1 MKLGQTFAGAVSM
14 SLVVPMW
21 AVAQTLG
28 PFPNGSPVP
37 LPVHVPTIYG
47 ENGPLPD
54 DQPRATPEQK
64 LRIWG
69 ADNRYVNGC
78 RGHGME
84 APCAAM
90 GVAGLPSSKTVKT
103 AIGNPVNPQTGQ
115 KVQVDLD
122 AEPLGG
128 PLGLEIRRHYN
139 SALGSVKGALGKAWH
154 LSYDTR
160 LLVTRKTVQVIQADG
175 VRRIFR
181 KPEAGTMSTAAGG
194 VASSGNIQEVACV
207 SSSPEDGHLSLLSEG
222 GYRWV
227 WPDGRVL
234 DFNAA
239 GWLIR
244 ISIGEDAARV
254 DNASSSSGVNA
265 IGTGH
270 AAAGQAREAFPV
282 RPQILTITR
291 TRDGKILQVT
301 DPAGRTMRF
310 RYDVN
315 GYLMAIDHPQGTWR
329 YRVSADGHL
338 QSVQSPVGNRR
349 FFRYEDTGFPS
360 ALTAIEIES
369 PHLGRRVTI
378 SQWRYNIEGKVR
390 EHKGWKGE
398 DMRFVYLPT
407 DSNGVE
413 TTEVLDR
420 HGRKQIYRFH
430 SHGGMWQTLSITGQ
444 DCAHCRLADR
454 EYHYDNAGRLA
465 GMHQWRDTKR
475 QRFHREFLF
484 ERDYLGRMLAV
495 YQRTWRQKKAV
506 DGKLLDNPA
515 QVVWQLFRR
524 YDYADDVNPNPTLIE
539 RPSIEPGKMYQV
551 RFGYDFIAGRQL
563 PVRITETGYSHGE
576 AVTRSVQAHY
586 DDQGVLQQIDGP
598 LPGPEDTVQVQYH
611 RQDDG
616 QRTWVLVD
624 GLGREISR
632 DAGTWAGNSMAW
644 LEDAGHLHVE
654 EGTVRY
660 DADNG
665 AQTSIHMDDFNRITR
680 IVSTDAGT
688 DTVWYDVADRVV
700 KETDS
705 TGATVSFT
713 HDAWNRPLTKT
724 IIGAEGI
731 REETRYRYEGRWLAE
746 VNGASSTERYLRD
759 GIGRM
764 IGRQVV
770 IHPVGA
776 PETKT
781 FSYRYS
787 YTGDSPTPDSIQM
800 PDGAVIS
807 RHPVTPENGG
817 PAATTEMVY
826 GRAAHADSRGG
837 SYAAQ
842 AVETLLKDGSG
853 DSKGQLL
860 YRRTLRRDDTQGQ
873 GYEDH
878 WQLGNGYE
886 RRVFWNRSNQLSAL
900 HEYVPG
906 ADAQQEVLHV
916 MRYGYLPN
924 GKIARIDTM
933 TESNR
938 YRYDD
943 AGRLIIAQKT
953 PYDATRQGP
962 RNGLGKDVSSPFH
975 KVGSTASTQLSDS
988 AVFER
993 WYAYDDNGNRLFTG
1007 TGFPGQVPAAGPSLV
1022 GIHGSQ
1028 AAYVAGTDHH
1038 SDVRYDAAGRPM
1050 SWNGWELIWHPGGQ
1064 IMGMKHADGRDIR
1077 YFYNHRGE
1085 RIARQQG
1092 NDWQFYDYE
1101 NGRLQAQAGAGS
1113 ESIRYWWYE
1122 GEIPVA
1128 VIERGPRKKGFIFSR
1143 PGELNV
1149 NWLHVDH
1156 RGLPLARTDA
1166 GRRIVWQQ
1174 GFGPFGEPE
1183 TAGMNRG
1190 GAIGVEGA
1198 RVQAQATLQ
1207 PVGAVMA
1214 GGGDDLST
1222 TPVPLLSHA
1231 AASGFAFG
1239 VDPMLRLPGQWA
1251 DAATGLYYNMKRD
1264 YDPMMGRYV
1273 SPDPLGVRAG
1283 PNPYL
1288 YAGADPLRN
1297 VDPTGLMLF
1306 AFDGTYNAPDAP
1318 TNVWYFHQLYNT
1330 EANGPGRVTRP
1341 YLEGVGVAQGP
1352 DAAYGRTM
1360 VSVTR
1365 ETLEPIFA
1373 WKWKDNVE
1381 FQVMRFMKAVENL
1394 KEDETL
1400 NIDVVGFS
1408 RGAVQAL
1415 EFGRIV
1421 ARMLNNGEVAHADR
1435 VKLRFMGLMDPVMTN
1450 MYSGVDGWEQKC
1462 KPMDVDDRWENVLNI
1477 VAAHDRRGILFKGAS
1492 LGSQINMRPNG
1503 DLTGLDPN
1511 AVRKLRRDPATGQ
1524 WTGVREEI
1532 VLAGA
1537 HSDIGGGWRSPES
1550 KAPDSDLSDA
1560 SLWVLMERAE
1570 RAGVVLNDLPE
1581 HLRRV
1586 DLPVNHKNSWTF
1598 MNWGQG
1604 GGGRMYLVNGEW
1616 KSDEYLP
1623 SYGVRPNSRPGIDH
1637 REPENDIGMSQFGPD
1652 DPIVNSELR
1661 YPESSSWQYENSM
1674 DMDKYCKFLVDRM
1687 IISSAKYVSN
1697 CHSTTWYRGR
1707 WNEWMR
1713 GLF

>member
-1 MKLGQTFAGAVSM
+1 
-14 SLVVPMW
+14 
-21 AVAQTLG
+21 
-28 PFPNGSPVP
+28 
-37 LPVHVPTIYG
+37 
-47 ENGPLPD
+47 
-54 DQPRATPEQK
+54 
-64 LRIWG
+64 
-69 ADNRYVNGC
+69 
-78 RGHGME
+78 
-84 APCAAM
+84 
-90 GVAGLPSSKTVKT
+90 
-103 AIGNPVNPQTGQ
+103 
-115 KVQVDLD
+115 
-122 AEPLGG
+122 
-128 PLGLEIRRHYN
+128 
-139 SALGSVKGALGKAWH
+139 
-154 LSYDTR
+154 
-160 LLVTRKTVQVIQADG
+160 
-175 VRRIFR
+175 
-181 KPEAGTMSTAAGG
+181 MSTAAGG

-369 PHLGRRVTI
+369 PHMGRRVTI

-390 EHKGWKGE
+390 EYKGWKGE

-465 GMHQWRDTKR
+465 GTHQWRDTKR
-475 QRFHREFLF
+475 QRLHREFLF

-688 DTVWYDVADRVV
+688 DTIWYDVADRVV

-1511 AVRKLRRDPATGQ
+1511 AVRKLRRDPVTGW

-1652 DPIVNSELR
+1652 DPIINSELR

>member
-37 LPVHVPTIYG
+37 LPAHVPTIYG
-47 ENGPLPD
+47 ENSPLPD

-64 LRIWG
+64 LKIWG
-69 ADNRYVNGC
+69 ADSRYVNGC

-160 LLVTRKTVQVIQADG
+160 LLVARKTVQIIQADG
-175 VRRIFR
+175 VRRIFL
-181 KPEAGTMSTAAGG
+181 KPESGTMSTAAGG
-194 VASSGNIQEVACV
+194 VVPSGSIREVACV
-207 SSSPEDGHLSLLSEG
+207 SSSPEDGHLSLLPEG

-234 DFNAA
+234 DFNTT

-254 DNASSSSGVNA
+254 DSASVSSVVSA
-265 IGTGH
+265 TGTGH
-270 AAAGQAREAFPV
+270 AAAGQARGAFPS
-282 RPQILTITR
+282 RSRILTITR
-291 TRDGKILQVT
+291 APDGKILQVT

-338 QSVQSPVGNRR
+338 QSVQSPAGNRR

-369 PHLGRRVTI
+369 PQLGRRVTI

-390 EHKGWKGE
+390 EYKGWKGE

-407 DSNGVE
+407 DSNGIE

-420 HGRKQIYRFH
+420 HGRKQIYRFQN
-430 SHGGMWQTLSITGQ
+430 HGGMWQTLSITGQ

-475 QRFHREFLF
+475 QRLHREFIF

-506 DGKLLDNPA
+506 DGRLRDNPA
-515 QVVWQLFRR
+515 QVAWQLFRR

-539 RPSIEPGKMYQV
+539 RPSIEPGRMYQV
-551 RFGYDFIAGRQL
+551 RFAYDFIAGRQL

-576 AVTRSVQAHY
+576 EVSRTVHAHY

-598 LPGPEDTVQVQYH
+598 LPGPEDTVRVQYH

-616 QRTWVLVD
+616 QRTWVLID

-632 DAGTWAGNSMAW
+632 DAGTWAVSSMAW
-644 LEDAGHLHVE
+644 LEDAGHFHAEV
-654 EGTVRY
+654 GTVRY

-665 AQTSIHMDDFNRITR
+665 ARTSIHMDDFNRITQ
-680 IVSTDAGT
+680 IVSADAGT
-688 DTVWYDVADRVV
+688 DTIWYDVADRVV

-705 TGATVSFT
+705 TGATGSFT
-713 HDAWNRPLTKT
+713 HDAWDRPLIKT
-724 IIGAEGI
+724 IIRVDGF

-746 VNGASSTERYLRD
+746 VKGVSSTERYLRD
-759 GIGRM
+759 GVGRM

-770 IHPVGA
+770 IHPAGA

-787 YTGDSPTPDSIQM
+787 YTGDSLTPDSIQM

-807 RHPVTPENGG
+807 RHPFTPDNGG
-817 PAATTEMVY
+817 PAAMAEMAS
-826 GRAAHADSRGG
+826 GRTVHADSRGG
-837 SYAAQ
+837 SSAAQ
-842 AVETLLKDGSG
+842 AVETLLKDGPD

-860 YRRTLRRDDTQGQ
+860 YRRTLVRGDTQGQ

-886 RRVFWNRSNQLSAL
+886 RRMFWNGSNQLSAL

-906 ADAQQEVLHV
+906 AGARQEILHV

-938 YRYDD
+938 YHYDN
-943 AGRLIIAQKT
+943 AGRLIIAQKK
-953 PYDATRQGP
+953 PYGAPRQGTG
-962 RNGLGKDVSSPFH
+962 NGLGEVVSSSFR
-975 KVGSTASTQLSDS
+975 KVRSTTNIQSTDP
-988 AVFER
+988 AVPAR

-1007 TGFPGQVPAAGPSLV
+1007 THSPGKALAGPFV
-1022 GIHGSQ
+1022 GDIHGSQ
-1028 AAYVAGTDHH
+1028 TTYVAGTDHR
-1038 SDVRYDAAGRPM
+1038 SDVNYDAAGRPLN
-1050 SWNGWELIWHPGGQ
+1050 WNGWDLTWHPGGQ
-1064 IMGMKHADGRDIR
+1064 IMAMKHTDGREIR

-1101 NGRLQAQAGAGS
+1101 NGRLQTQTSAGG

-1128 VIERGPRKKGFIFSR
+1128 VIERGPRKKGFLFSR

-1174 GFGPFGEPE
+1174 GFGPFGESE

-1190 GAIGVEGA
+1190 SATSVDVT
-1198 RVQAQATLQ
+1198 RVQTQATLR

-1214 GGGDDLST
+1214 GSGDDSST
-1222 TPVPLLSHA
+1222 ALVPLLSQSTG
-1231 AASGFAFG
+1231 SGFAFG

-1264 YDPMMGRYV
+1264 YGPMMGRYV

-1365 ETLEPIFA
+1365 ETLEPIFS

-1381 FQVMRFMKAVENL
+1381 FQVMRFMKAVEDL

-1511 AVRKLRRDPATGQ
+1511 AVRKLRRDPATGG
-1524 WTGVREEI
+1524 WTGIREEI

-1560 SLWVLMERAE
+1560 SLWVLMDRAE
-1570 RAGVVLNDLPE
+1570 HAGVVMHDLPDY
-1581 HLRRV
+1581 LKRI
-1586 DLPVNHKNSWTF
+1586 DLPVNHKNSGSI
-1598 MNWGQG
+1598 MNLAQG
-1604 GGGRMYLVNGEW
+1604 RDGRTYLVDGEW
-1616 KSDEYLP
+1616 KDDAHLGF
-1623 SYGVRPNSRPGIDH
+1623 YGVKPDSRLHPFKV
-1637 REPENDIGMSQFGPD
+1637 EPENEIGMFRDGRD
-1652 DPIVNSELR
+1652 DPVVHSASRI
-1661 YPESSSWQYENSM
+1661 PESKYWQQENSM
-1674 DMDKYCKFLVDRM
+1674 DMSLYCKFLLDKA
-1687 IISSAKYVSN
+1687 IFYSSKYAEN
-1697 CHSTTWYRGR
+1697 CRQAINH
-1707 WNEWMR
+1707 
-1713 GLF
+1713 